1 MTLHPIPLVVGAA
14 DDGAIEPVTMGAV
27 DLATPRDIVTRM
39 SELRREHKRN
49 LADGSGKEGMSRIT
63 EVENAALRMIDAASA
78 AAV

>member
-1 MTLHPIPLVVGAA
+1 
-14 DDGAIEPVTMGAV
+14 
-27 DLATPRDIVTRM
+27 M

-78 AAV
+78 AAM